1 MDVPAPSTVT
11 LLKEVERISRLGAGQ
26 AAEPQ
31 PLTQS
36 EADWSRI
43 PRVEAA
49 RSREIVCWRRAKAR
63 LWSARCL

>member
-11 LLKEVERISRLGAGQ
+11 LLTEVERLGAGQ

-43 PRVEAA
+43 PPVEAA